1 MYVSTHCKWTSI
13 RSYCAH
19 FYVHRKGIHD
29 EVLDVDLTEL
39 NNNTFDTMKAT
50 KRIIYETIRMNQAAI
65 FSRAVMT
72 DDVIIDG
79 HNIPKGIMCGWCAGQ
94 HCAYLVQHTGR
105 THVLHAIAHLISIR
119 CYFFFEHH

>member
-29 EVLDVDLTEL
+29 EVLAVDLTEL

-79 HNIPKGIMCGWCAGQ
+79 HNIPKGIMCGWCGCRAHMRLLGST
-94 HCAYLVQHTGR
+94 HRAHACAPRYRALDINP
-105 THVLHAIAHLISIR
+105 LL
-119 CYFFFEHH
+119 FLL